1 MRVTVGQINTTNGD
15 YESNTAAIIRA
26 IERARED
33 ASDIVV
39 FPEACVQGYTSLDWF
54 LDRDVVR
61 CALQPLEK
69 IIEAT
74 VGLTAIVGTVR
85 PIDLATGRDLYN
97 SAAIIHDQKLVGFA
111 DKTLLPEY
119 DVFDDPRY
127 FEPARERRLFTVND
141 CWMGVAVCED
151 FWNDKTFWKERLYP
165 HDPADELIEMGARIL
180 ISINASPFN
189 KGKMGQRCA
198 MVSHRARSAKL
209 PIVFVNLVGGNDGI
223 IFDGASIV
231 ADCKGDIILQAPPF
245 EEFIETVDL
254 DCGVADQ
261 RCLPGDDIETVRRAL
276 VLGIHDY
283 ARKNRFTTAVL
294 GLSGGIDSAVVA
306 ALACEALGAS
316 NVLSVMMPS
325 PYSSRS
331 SVDDSLELGRR
342 LGMKVIERPI
352 TKAFEVLLKELDLPP
367 ATEGGS
373 AHATENLQSRLRGNI
388 LMTFSNAEGRLL
400 LSTGNKSELA
410 LGYCTL
416 YGDTNGGLAVIGDV
430 LKTEVY
436 SLARHLNRE
445 GEIIPNAI
453 IEKRPS
459 AELAPGQFD
468 DQSLPPYDELDPI
481 LQMYFE
487 QKATPEEII
496 AAGNDP
502 SMVYDILNRV
512 ESPANEFKRRQLPPT
527 LIISRNAIGIGR
539 RRPVTHRYRRV
550 PPSGTSLCPGGS

>member
-1 MRVTVGQINTTNGD
+1 MRVTIGQINTTNGD
-15 YESNTAAIIRA
+15 FESNTASIIRA
-26 IERARED
+26 IEQAKREK
-33 ASDIVV
+33 SDLVV
-39 FPEACVQGYTSLDWF
+39 LPETCIQGYTSFDWF
-54 LDRDVVR
+54 LDRDVQR
-61 CALQPLEK
+61 CALAPLQK

-74 VGLTAIVGTVR
+74 QGITAVVGTVR
-85 PIDLATGRDLYN
+85 PSGLSTGRRLFN
-97 SAAIIHDQKLVGFA
+97 SAAVIRNQELLGFA

-127 FEPARERRLFTVND
+127 FQPSPERHLFSIPDNKL
-141 CWMGVAVCED
+141 GVAVCED
-151 FWNDKTFWKERLYP
+151 FWNDKTFWRERLYA
-165 HDPADELIEMGARIL
+165 HDPADELIALGADVL

-198 MVSHRARSAKL
+198 MVSHRAQMAKI

-231 ADCKGDIILQAPPF
+231 ADAEGDIILQAPPF
-245 EEFIETVDL
+245 EEFIGTVDL
-254 DCGVADQ
+254 DSRTPST
-261 RCLPGDDIETVRRAL
+261 RCLPGDDIETIHDAL
-276 VLGIHDY
+276 VLGIRDY
-283 ARKNRFTTAVL
+283 ARKNGFKRVVI

-306 ALACEALGAS
+306 TLACKAIGAK

-331 SVDDSLELGRR
+331 SIDDSVDLGRR
-342 LGMKVIERPI
+342 LGMPVIEHPI
-352 TKAFEVLLKELDLPP
+352 SDAYEVLLKEMKLAAPSIENKST
-367 ATEGGS
+367 A
-373 AHATENLQSRLRGNI
+373 AENLQSRLRGNI
-388 LMTFSNAEGRLL
+388 LMTISNAENRLL

-436 SLARHLNRE
+436 ALANYLNKDE
-445 GEIIPNAI
+445 ELLPPSI

-468 DQSLPPYDELDPI
+468 DQSLPPYDQLDRV
-481 LQMYFE
+481 LRLYFE
-487 QKATPEEII
+487 QKATPNEIVET
-496 AAGNDP
+496 GFEP
-502 SMVYDILNRV
+502 GFVRDILNRV

-539 RRPVTHRYRRV
+539 RRPVTHHYRRERL
-550 PPSGTSLCPGGS
+550 SC